1 LFDFVQGNLKSKD
14 GWYNGFYESL
24 HHPNKTLTAN
34 NNGVIL
40 ESLLYKQVGQPLT
53 VWAGVTSLRSEFKIQ
68 NSKFKIN
75 DPQISNQ

>member
-1 LFDFVQGNLKSKD
+1 MLYNTAYTRQLADFVQANLKSQH

-24 HHPNKTLTAN
+24 LQPNQSLTAN

-53 VWAGVTSLRSEFKIQ
+53 VWAGVKPTRLSA
-68 NSKFKIN
+68 NSI
-75 DPQISNQ
+75 P